1 MRRLLTVTAVV
12 GGLVA
17 LFLFGLLRG
26 PPDRD
31 IASNL
36 VGKPVPGF
44 VLPVYER
51 YQTTYGPTLDLA
63 DYKGKP
69 LVLNFWASW
78 CAPCRDEAPVLEAA
92 WRKYGSEVLI
102 VGVQSQDRGAR
113 DNGRAFIN
121 QFDLSFPNV
130 FDDDSAVFVDYGVFG
145 IPETFFVRP
154 DGTLALRYTGQLTTE
169 LLDTQ
174 IEGLM
179 Q

>member
-36 VGKPVPGF
+36 VDKQVPGF

-78 CAPCRDEAPVLEAA
+78 CAPCRDEAPVLETA
-92 WRKYGSEVLI
+92 WRKYGNDVLI

-130 FDDDSAVFVDYGVFG
+130 FDDDSAAFIDYGVFG
-145 IPETFFVRP
+145 IPETFFIRP